1 VYNNNNN
8 NSNPICKAPECQKT
22 SECHGTT
29 VIIEIVLFDY
39 CTISAAKRT
48 IVIIFIFI
56 AGIKLQVSQGY
67 QQK

>member
-1 VYNNNNN
+1 VYNDGI
-8 NSNPICKAPECQKT
+8 S
-22 SECHGTT
+22 CHGTT

-56 AGIKLQVSQGY
+56 AGIKFQVSQGY